1 MKSRKV
7 FTILVLAVAAM
18 LVLTSCVNA
27 GTAPDQASSA
37 AASSAAPASSAAAV
51 ESSAAPASSEAAA
64 ALSGKVQMSGS
75 TSMEKVANALAEA
88 FMEKNPGVTVDVQLG
103 GSSVGV
109 TDVIAGKVDIGN
121 SSRELK
127 DEETAQ
133 GAVANVICLD
143 GIAVI
148 ANPKNAVE
156 GLTKDQLIGIY
167 TGEINNWSDVGGA
180 DAPIVVIGRE
190 ASSGTRGA
198 FEELLDIKDKCKLA
212 QELNESGAV
221 LTAVANTEGAIGYVS
236 LDLVD
241 DTVKALKVDEVEA
254 TEEQIL
260 AGNYI
265 LSRPFIM
272 ATKGELTNPTA
283 KAFMDFVLGDEGRE
297 VIKGVGLILQPK

>member
-1 MKSRKV
+1 MKLRKML
-7 FTILVLAVAAM
+7 TILALAVAAM

-27 GTAPDQASSA
+27 GKAPSQAPA
-37 AASSAAPASSAAAV
+37 ADTSSAAPASGDSA
-51 ESSAAPASSEAAA
+51 ASSESPGSE
-64 ALSGKVQMSGS
+64 LTGKVQMSGS

-103 GSSVGV
+103 GSSVGIS
-109 TDVIAGKVDIGN
+109 DVIAGKVDIGN

-127 DEETAQ
+127 EEELSK

-143 GIAVI
+143 GIAAIV
-148 ANPKNAVE
+148 NPGNAVN
-156 GLTKDQLIGIY
+156 GLTKDQLIKIY
-167 TGEINNWSDVGGA
+167 TGGINNWKDAGGA
-180 DAPIVVIGRE
+180 DLPIIVIGRE

-221 LTAVANTEGAIGYVS
+221 LTSVANTEGAIGYVS

-241 DTVKALKVDEVEA
+241 DTVKALKMDGVEA
-254 TEEQIL
+254 AEEQII

-272 ATKGELTNPTA
+272 ATKGELANPA
-283 KAFMDFVLGDEGRE
+283 AHAFMDFVLGDEGRA

>member
-1 MKSRKV
+1 
-7 FTILVLAVAAM
+7 
-18 LVLTSCVNA
+18 
-27 GTAPDQASSA
+27 
-37 AASSAAPASSAAAV
+37 
-51 ESSAAPASSEAAA
+51 
-64 ALSGKVQMSGS
+64 
-75 TSMEKVANALAEA
+75 MEKVANALAEA

-156 GLTKDQLIGIY
+156 GLTKDQMIGIY

-272 ATKGELTNPTA
+272 ATKGELTNPAA